1 MTILYIRV
9 MILYFFKSKVLME
22 SFQIALI
29 KTNTNVNCKIHQC
42 IFNSY
47 FSGIK
52 KRANCY
58 RKQFSYRLA
67 IDEMK
72 LLGEVSGF

>member
-9 MILYFFKSKVLME
+9 MILYFFKTKVLME

-29 KTNTNVNCKIHQC
+29 KTNTNVNSKIHQC
-42 IFNSY
+42 ILNSY

-67 IDEMK
+67 IDKMK
-72 LLGEVSGF
+72 LLAQVSGF